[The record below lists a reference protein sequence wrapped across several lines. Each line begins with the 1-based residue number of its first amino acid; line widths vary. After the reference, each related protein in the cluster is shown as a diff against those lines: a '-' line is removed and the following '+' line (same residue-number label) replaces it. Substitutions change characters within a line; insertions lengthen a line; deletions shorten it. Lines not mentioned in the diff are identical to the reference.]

1 MEGRSRI
8 DVFISQSMIVGIDEV
23 LEGERGK
30 NLFSTSS
37 RSFTFDSD
45 PVIVESLFVASQI
58 FPLIIP
64 STVRDPNLRNKRIS
78 NLVVGNF
85 GIQSCPSFRHFEGR
99 DTSRTCSSTHNIGR
113 NVFETK
119 SKERSI
125 PLPWMGEIRV
135 FHSRRIISIVSFPE
149 EIDRCVNF
157 LSLSN
162 KKREREVE
170 RKCNFFPFNFAS
182 RPLFFHKATR
192 NT

>member
-1 MEGRSRI
+1 M
-8 DVFISQSMIVGIDEV
+8 
-23 LEGERGK
+23 
-30 NLFSTSS
+30 
-37 RSFTFDSD
+37 
-45 PVIVESLFVASQI
+45 IVESLFVASQI

-135 FHSRRIISIVSFPE
+135 FHSRRIISIVSFLE

-157 LSLSN
+157 LSN
-162 KKREREVE
+162 NEERERERSKENAIFSPSISLLAPYFSIRRLEV
-170 RKCNFFPFNFAS
+170 A
-182 RPLFFHKATR
+182 R

>member
-1 MEGRSRI
+1 M
-8 DVFISQSMIVGIDEV
+8 
-23 LEGERGK
+23 
-30 NLFSTSS
+30 
-37 RSFTFDSD
+37 
-45 PVIVESLFVASQI
+45 IVESLFVASQI

-135 FHSRRIISIVSFPE
+135 FHSRRIISIVSFLE

-157 LSLSN
+157 PSLSN

-182 RPLFFHKATR
+182 RPLFFHKAAR
-192 NT
+192 GRAKHLKSLDSFEQR

>member
-1 MEGRSRI
+1 M
-8 DVFISQSMIVGIDEV
+8 
-23 LEGERGK
+23 
-30 NLFSTSS
+30 
-37 RSFTFDSD
+37 
-45 PVIVESLFVASQI
+45 IVESLFVASQI

-135 FHSRRIISIVSFPE
+135 FHSRRIISIVSFLE

-157 LSLSN
+157 LSN
-162 KKREREVE
+162 NEERERD
-170 RKCNFFPFNFAS
+170 RKKMQFFPLQFRFS
-182 RPLFFHKATR
+182 PPIFP
-192 NT
+192 

>member
-1 MEGRSRI
+1 M
-8 DVFISQSMIVGIDEV
+8 
-23 LEGERGK
+23 
-30 NLFSTSS
+30 
-37 RSFTFDSD
+37 
-45 PVIVESLFVASQI
+45 IVESLFVASQI

-135 FHSRRIISIVSFPE
+135 FHSRRIISIVSFLE

-157 LSLSN
+157 LSN
-162 KKREREVE
+162 NEERERG
-170 RKCNFFPFNFAS
+170 RKEMQFFPLQFRFS
-182 RPLFFHKATR
+182 PPIFP
-192 NT
+192 